1 MKNMKTVLL
10 LVIATMFFPNIANT
24 KSLNIYSHRQP
35 YLLKPFIDAYTK
47 KTGVQLNV
55 VYSSKGLAQRLVA
68 EGANSPADLILTVD
82 IARLHR
88 YEDLDLLA
96 NIDSKILNEKIPS
109 YLRSKNNT
117 WFGLSKRTRA
127 IAISRDRMNPSD
139 VLRYEDLADP
149 KLKGK
154 ICSRPGSHVYNRAL
168 MASIIAAKG
177 LEDAEKWAKGLV
189 SNLAKRPQGN
199 DRSQLKSIYS
209 GECDVAIINHYYYGK
224 LTYSKNP
231 DHRRWSKASIIIF
244 PNQGIGDRGAHVN
257 ISGGGVVK
265 YSKNKKLATQFLEFL
280 VTEKAQTLY
289 GDINFEYPINNE
301 FKLPNKLKALGTFRE
316 DNLLIEDIAKLA
328 PKAQEIIDTVYW

>member
-1 MKNMKTVLL
+1 MKINLL
-10 LVIATMFFPNIANT
+10 LIIITIFISNIANA

-35 YLLKPFIDAYTK
+35 YLLKPFIEAYTK
-47 KTGVQLNV
+47 KTGVKLNV
-55 VYSSKGLAQRLVA
+55 VYSSKGLAQRLAA

-82 IARLHR
+82 IARLYR

-96 NIDSKILNEKIPS
+96 KIDSKILNEKIPS

-127 IAISRDRMNPSD
+127 IAISRERINSGQ

-154 ICSRPGSHVYNRAL
+154 VCSRPGSHVYNRAL
-168 MASIIAAKG
+168 MASMIAAKG
-177 LEDAEKWAKGLV
+177 ENDAEKWAKGLV

-231 DHRRWSKASIIIF
+231 DHRKWAKASIIVF
-244 PNQGIGDRGAHVN
+244 PNQGNSDRGAHVN

-265 YSKNKKLATQFLEFL
+265 FSKNKEIAINFLEFL
-280 VTEKAQTLY
+280 VTDQAQVMY
-289 GDINFEYPINNE
+289 GDVNFEYPINNKS
-301 FKLPNKLKALGTFRE
+301 KLPKRLKALGTFKE
-316 DNLLIEDIAKLA
+316 DNLLIEKIAKLA
-328 PKAQEIIDTVYW
+328 PKAQEIIDKVYW

>member
-1 MKNMKTVLL
+1 MKIKLL
-10 LVIATMFFPNIANT
+10 LIIITIFISNIANA

-35 YLLKPFIDAYTK
+35 YLLKPFIEAYTK
-47 KTGVQLNV
+47 KTGIKLNV
-55 VYSSKGLAQRLVA
+55 VYSSKGLAQRLAA

-82 IARLHR
+82 IARLYR
-88 YEDLDLLA
+88 YEDLNLLA
-96 NIDSKILNEKIPS
+96 KIDSKILNEKIPP

-127 IAISRDRMNPSD
+127 IAISRERINSGQ

-168 MASIIAAKG
+168 MASMIAAKG
-177 LEDAEKWAKGLV
+177 ENDAEKWAKGLV

-231 DHRRWSKASIIIF
+231 DHRKWAKASIIVF
-244 PNQGIGDRGAHVN
+244 PNQGNSDRGAHVN

-265 YSKNKKLATQFLEFL
+265 FSKNKEIAINFLEFL
-280 VTEKAQTLY
+280 VTDQAQVMY
-289 GDINFEYPINNE
+289 GDVNFEYPINNKS
-301 FKLPNKLKALGTFRE
+301 KLPKRLKALGTFKE
-316 DNLLIEDIAKLA
+316 DNLLIEKIAKLA
-328 PKAQEIIDTVYW
+328 PKAQEIIDKVYW

>member
-1 MKNMKTVLL
+1 MKINLL
-10 LVIATMFFPNIANT
+10 LIIITIFISNIANA
-24 KSLNIYSHRQP
+24 KILNIYSHRQP
-35 YLLKPFIDAYTK
+35 YLLKPFIEAYTK
-47 KTGVQLNV
+47 KTGVKLNV
-55 VYSSKGLAQRLVA
+55 VYSSKGLAQRLAA

-82 IARLHR
+82 IARLYR
-88 YEDLDLLA
+88 YEDLGLLA
-96 NIDSKILNEKIPS
+96 KIDSKILNEKIPP

-127 IAISRDRMNPSD
+127 IAISRERVKSGQ

-154 ICSRPGSHVYNRAL
+154 ICTRPGSHVYNRAL
-168 MASIIAAKG
+168 MASMIAAKG
-177 LEDAEKWAKGLV
+177 ENDAEKWAKGLV

-231 DHRRWSKASIIIF
+231 DHRKWAKASIIVF
-244 PNQGIGDRGAHVN
+244 PNQGNSDRGAHVN

-265 YSKNKKLATQFLEFL
+265 FSKNKEIAINFLEFL
-280 VTEKAQTLY
+280 VTDQAQVMY
-289 GDINFEYPINNE
+289 GDVNFEYPINNKS
-301 FKLPNKLKALGTFRE
+301 KLPKRLKALGTFKE
-316 DNLLIEDIAKLA
+316 DNLLIEKIAKLA
-328 PKAQEIIDTVYW
+328 PKAQEIIDKVYW

>member
-1 MKNMKTVLL
+1 MKINLL
-10 LVIATMFFPNIANT
+10 LIIITIFISNIANA

-35 YLLKPFIDAYTK
+35 YLLKPFIEAYTK
-47 KTGVQLNV
+47 KTGIKLNV
-55 VYSSKGLAQRLVA
+55 VYSSKGLAQ
-68 EGANSPADLILTVD
+68 GANSPADLILTVD
-82 IARLHR
+82 IARLYR
-88 YEDLDLLA
+88 YEDLNLLA
-96 NIDSKILNEKIPS
+96 KIDSKILNEKIPP

-127 IAISRDRMNPSD
+127 IAISRERINSGQ

-168 MASIIAAKG
+168 MASMIAAKG
-177 LEDAEKWAKGLV
+177 ENDAEKWAKGLV

-231 DHRRWSKASIIIF
+231 DHRKWAKASIIVF
-244 PNQGIGDRGAHVN
+244 PNQGNSDRGAHVN

-265 YSKNKKLATQFLEFL
+265 FSKNKEIAINFLEFL
-280 VTEKAQTLY
+280 VTDQAQVMY
-289 GDINFEYPINNE
+289 GDVNFEYPINNKS
-301 FKLPNKLKALGTFRE
+301 KLPKRLKALGTFKE
-316 DNLLIEDIAKLA
+316 DNLLIEKIAKLA
-328 PKAQEIIDTVYW
+328 PKAQEIIDKVYW

>member
-1 MKNMKTVLL
+1 MKINLL
-10 LVIATMFFPNIANT
+10 LIIITIFISNIANA

-35 YLLKPFIDAYTK
+35 YLLKPFIEAYTK
-47 KTGVQLNV
+47 KTGVKLNV
-55 VYSSKGLAQRLVA
+55 VYSSKGLAQRLAA

-82 IARLHR
+82 IARLYR

-96 NIDSKILNEKIPS
+96 KIDSKILNEKIPS

-127 IAISRDRMNPSD
+127 IAISRERINSGQ

-168 MASIIAAKG
+168 MASMIAAKG
-177 LEDAEKWAKGLV
+177 ENDAEKWAKGLV

-231 DHRRWSKASIIIF
+231 DHRKWAKASIIVF
-244 PNQGIGDRGAHVN
+244 PNQGNSDRGAHVN

-265 YSKNKKLATQFLEFL
+265 FSKNKEIAINFLEFL
-280 VTEKAQTLY
+280 VTDQAQVMY
-289 GDINFEYPINNE
+289 GDVNFEYPINNKS
-301 FKLPNKLKALGTFRE
+301 KLPKRLKALGTFKE
-316 DNLLIEDIAKLA
+316 DNLLIEKIAKLA
-328 PKAQEIIDTVYW
+328 PKAQEIIDKVYW

>member
-1 MKNMKTVLL
+1 MKINLL
-10 LVIATMFFPNIANT
+10 LIIITIFISNIANA

-35 YLLKPFIDAYTK
+35 YLLKPFIEAYTK
-47 KTGVQLNV
+47 KTGIKLNV
-55 VYSSKGLAQRLVA
+55 VYSSKGLAQRLAA

-82 IARLHR
+82 IARLYR
-88 YEDLDLLA
+88 YEDLNLLA
-96 NIDSKILNEKIPS
+96 KIDSKILNEKIPP

-127 IAISRDRMNPSD
+127 IAISRERINAGQ

-149 KLKGK
+149 KLRGK

-168 MASIIAAKG
+168 MASMIAAKG
-177 LEDAEKWAKGLV
+177 EIDAEKWAKGLV

-231 DHRRWSKASIIIF
+231 DHRKWAKASIIVF
-244 PNQGIGDRGAHVN
+244 PNQGNNDRGAHVN

-265 YSKNKKLATQFLEFL
+265 FSKNKEIAINFLEFL
-280 VTEKAQTLY
+280 VTDQAQVMY
-289 GDINFEYPINNE
+289 GDVNFEYPINNKS
-301 FKLPNKLKALGTFRE
+301 KLPKRLKALGTFKE
-316 DNLLIEDIAKLA
+316 DNLLIEKIAKLA
-328 PKAQEIIDTVYW
+328 PKAQEIIDKVYW

>member
-1 MKNMKTVLL
+1 MKINLL
-10 LVIATMFFPNIANT
+10 LIIITIFISNIANA

-35 YLLKPFIDAYTK
+35 YLLKPFIEAYTK
-47 KTGVQLNV
+47 KTGIKLNV
-55 VYSSKGLAQRLVA
+55 VYSSKGLAQRLAA

-82 IARLHR
+82 IARLYR
-88 YEDLDLLA
+88 YEDLNLLA
-96 NIDSKILNEKIPS
+96 KINSKILNEKIPP

-127 IAISRDRMNPSD
+127 IAISRERINSGQ

-168 MASIIAAKG
+168 MASMIAAKG
-177 LEDAEKWAKGLV
+177 ENDAEKWAKGLV

-231 DHRRWSKASIIIF
+231 DHRKWAKASIIVF
-244 PNQGIGDRGAHVN
+244 PNQGNSDRGAHVN

-265 YSKNKKLATQFLEFL
+265 FSKNKEIAINFLEFL
-280 VTEKAQTLY
+280 VTDQAQVMY
-289 GDINFEYPINNE
+289 GDVNFEYPINNKS
-301 FKLPNKLKALGTFRE
+301 KLPKRLKALGTFKE
-316 DNLLIEDIAKLA
+316 DNLLIEKIAKLA
-328 PKAQEIIDTVYW
+328 PKAQEIIDKVYW

>member
-1 MKNMKTVLL
+1 MKISIL
-10 LVIATMFFPNIANT
+10 LVLSTILISNVANAE
-24 KSLNIYSHRQP
+24 SLNIYSHRQP

-47 KTGVQLNV
+47 KTGGKLNV
-55 VYSSKGLAQRLVA
+55 VYSSKGLAQRLAA
-68 EGANSPADLILTVD
+68 EGVNSPADLILTVD
-82 IARLHR
+82 IARLYR
-88 YEDLDLLA
+88 YEDLNLLA
-96 NIDSKILNEKIPS
+96 KLDSKILNEKIPP

-127 IAISRDRMNPSD
+127 IAVSKERINSGD

-168 MASIIAAKG
+168 MASMIAAKG
-177 LEDAEKWAKGLV
+177 VNDAKKWAKGLV

-231 DHRRWSKASIIIF
+231 DHRKWAKASIIVF
-244 PNQGIGDRGAHVN
+244 PNQGPSDRGAHVN

-265 YSKNKKLATQFLEFL
+265 FSKNQELAIKFLEFL
-280 VTEKAQTLY
+280 VTEQAHILY
-289 GDINFEYPINNE
+289 GDVNFEYSINNKS
-301 FKLPNKLKALGTFRE
+301 KLPTRLKALGTFKE
-316 DNLLIEDIAKLA
+316 DSLLIEDIAKLA

>member
-1 MKNMKTVLL
+1 MKINLL
-10 LVIATMFFPNIANT
+10 LIIITIFISNIANA
-24 KSLNIYSHRQP
+24 KILNIYSHRQP
-35 YLLKPFIDAYTK
+35 YLLKPFIEAYTK
-47 KTGVQLNV
+47 KTGVKLNV
-55 VYSSKGLAQRLVA
+55 VYSSKGLAQRLAA

-82 IARLHR
+82 IARLYR

-96 NIDSKILNEKIPS
+96 KIDSKILNEKIPS

-127 IAISRDRMNPSD
+127 IAISRERVKSGQ

-154 ICSRPGSHVYNRAL
+154 ICTRPGSHVYNRAL
-168 MASIIAAKG
+168 MASMIAAKG
-177 LEDAEKWAKGLV
+177 ENDAEKWAKGLV

-231 DHRRWSKASIIIF
+231 DHRKWAKASIIVF
-244 PNQGIGDRGAHVN
+244 PNQGNSDRGAHVN

-265 YSKNKKLATQFLEFL
+265 FSKNKEIAINFLEFL
-280 VTEKAQTLY
+280 VTDQAQVMY
-289 GDINFEYPINNE
+289 GDVNFEYPINNKS
-301 FKLPNKLKALGTFRE
+301 KLPKRLKALGTFKE
-316 DNLLIEDIAKLA
+316 DNLLIEKIAKLA
-328 PKAQEIIDTVYW
+328 PKAQEIIDKVYW

>member
-1 MKNMKTVLL
+1 MKINLL
-10 LVIATMFFPNIANT
+10 LIIITIFISNIA
-24 KSLNIYSHRQP
+24 KAKILNIYSHRQP
-35 YLLKPFIDAYTK
+35 YLLKPFIEAYTK
-47 KTGVQLNV
+47 KTGVKLNV
-55 VYSSKGLAQRLVA
+55 VYSSKGLAQRLAA

-82 IARLHR
+82 IARLYR
-88 YEDLDLLA
+88 YEDLNLLA
-96 NIDSKILNEKIPS
+96 KIDSKILNEKIPP

-127 IAISRDRMNPSD
+127 IAISRERVKSGQ

-154 ICSRPGSHVYNRAL
+154 ICTRPGSHVYNRAL
-168 MASIIAAKG
+168 MASMIAAKG
-177 LEDAEKWAKGLV
+177 ENDAEKWAKGLV

-231 DHRRWSKASIIIF
+231 DHRKWAKASIIVF
-244 PNQGIGDRGAHVN
+244 PNQGNSDRGAHVN

-265 YSKNKKLATQFLEFL
+265 FSKNKEIAINFLEFL
-280 VTEKAQTLY
+280 VTDQAQVMY
-289 GDINFEYPINNE
+289 GDVNFEYPINNKS
-301 FKLPNKLKALGTFRE
+301 KLPKRLKALGTFKE
-316 DNLLIEDIAKLA
+316 DNLLIEKIAKLA
-328 PKAQEIIDTVYW
+328 PKAQEIIDKVYW

>member
-1 MKNMKTVLL
+1 MKINLL
-10 LVIATMFFPNIANT
+10 LIIITIFISNIANA

-35 YLLKPFIDAYTK
+35 YLLKPFIEAYTK
-47 KTGVQLNV
+47 KTGIKLNV
-55 VYSSKGLAQRLVA
+55 VYSSKGLAQRLAA

-82 IARLHR
+82 IARLYR
-88 YEDLDLLA
+88 YEDLNLLA
-96 NIDSKILNEKIPS
+96 KIDSKILNEKIPP

-127 IAISRDRMNPSD
+127 IAISRERINSGQ

-168 MASIIAAKG
+168 MASMIAAKG
-177 LEDAEKWAKGLV
+177 ENAAEKWAKGLV

-231 DHRRWSKASIIIF
+231 DHRKWAKASIIVF
-244 PNQGIGDRGAHVN
+244 PNQGNSDRGAHVN

-265 YSKNKKLATQFLEFL
+265 FSKNKEIAINFLEFL
-280 VTEKAQTLY
+280 VTDQAQVMY
-289 GDINFEYPINNE
+289 GDVNFEYPINNKS
-301 FKLPNKLKALGTFRE
+301 KLPKRLKALGTFKE
-316 DNLLIEDIAKLA
+316 DNLLIEKIAKLA
-328 PKAQEIIDTVYW
+328 PKAQEIIDKVYW

>member
-1 MKNMKTVLL
+1 MKINLL
-10 LVIATMFFPNIANT
+10 LIIITIFISNIANA

-35 YLLKPFIDAYTK
+35 YLLKPFIEAYTK
-47 KTGVQLNV
+47 KTGIKLNV
-55 VYSSKGLAQRLVA
+55 VYSSKGLAQRLAA

-82 IARLHR
+82 IARLYR
-88 YEDLDLLA
+88 YEDLNLLA
-96 NIDSKILNEKIPS
+96 KIDSKILNEKIPP

-127 IAISRDRMNPSD
+127 IAISRERVKSGQ

-168 MASIIAAKG
+168 MASMIAAKG
-177 LEDAEKWAKGLV
+177 ENDAEKWAKGLV

-231 DHRRWSKASIIIF
+231 DHRKWAKASIIVF
-244 PNQGIGDRGAHVN
+244 PNQGNSDRGAHVN

-265 YSKNKKLATQFLEFL
+265 FSKNKEIAINFLEFL
-280 VTEKAQTLY
+280 VTDQAQVMY
-289 GDINFEYPINNE
+289 GDVNFEYPINNKS
-301 FKLPNKLKALGTFRE
+301 KLPKRLKALGTFKE
-316 DNLLIEDIAKLA
+316 DNLLIEKIAKLA
-328 PKAQEIIDTVYW
+328 PKAQEIIDKVYW

>member
-1 MKNMKTVLL
+1 MKINLFLIIIT
-10 LVIATMFFPNIANT
+10 IFISNIANA
-24 KSLNIYSHRQP
+24 KILNIYSHRQP
-35 YLLKPFIDAYTK
+35 YLLKPFIEAYTK
-47 KTGVQLNV
+47 KTGVKLNV
-55 VYSSKGLAQRLVA
+55 VYSSKGLAQRLAA

-82 IARLHR
+82 IARLYR
-88 YEDLDLLA
+88 YEDLNLLA
-96 NIDSKILNEKIPS
+96 KIDSKILNEKIPP

-127 IAISRDRMNPSD
+127 IAISRERINSGQ

-168 MASIIAAKG
+168 MASMIAAKG
-177 LEDAEKWAKGLV
+177 ENDAEKWAKGLV

-231 DHRRWSKASIIIF
+231 DHRKWAKASIIVF
-244 PNQGIGDRGAHVN
+244 PNQGNSDRGAHVN

-265 YSKNKKLATQFLEFL
+265 FSKNKEIAINFLEFL
-280 VTEKAQTLY
+280 VTDQAQVMY
-289 GDINFEYPINNE
+289 GDVNFEYPINNKS
-301 FKLPNKLKALGTFRE
+301 KLPKRLKALGTFKE
-316 DNLLIEDIAKLA
+316 DNLLIEKIAKLA
-328 PKAQEIIDTVYW
+328 PKAQEIIDKVYW

>member
-1 MKNMKTVLL
+1 MKINLL
-10 LVIATMFFPNIANT
+10 LIIITIFISNIANA

-35 YLLKPFIDAYTK
+35 YLLKPFIEAYTK
-47 KTGVQLNV
+47 KTGIKLNV
-55 VYSSKGLAQRLVA
+55 VYSSKGLAQRLAA

-82 IARLHR
+82 IARLYR
-88 YEDLDLLA
+88 YEDLNLLA
-96 NIDSKILNEKIPS
+96 KIDSKILNEKIPP

-127 IAISRDRMNPSD
+127 IAISRERINSGQ

-168 MASIIAAKG
+168 MASMIAAKG
-177 LEDAEKWAKGLV
+177 ENAAEKWAKGLV

-209 GECDVAIINHYYYGK
+209 GECDIAIINHYYYGK

-231 DHRRWSKASIIIF
+231 DHRKWAKASIIVF
-244 PNQGIGDRGAHVN
+244 PNQGNSDRGAHVN

-265 YSKNKKLATQFLEFL
+265 FSKNKEIAINFLEFL
-280 VTEKAQTLY
+280 VTDQAQVMY
-289 GDINFEYPINNE
+289 GDVNFEYPINNKS
-301 FKLPNKLKALGTFRE
+301 KLPKRLKALGTFKE
-316 DNLLIEDIAKLA
+316 DNLLIEKIAKLA
-328 PKAQEIIDTVYW
+328 PKAQEIIDKVYW

>member
-1 MKNMKTVLL
+1 MKISILSIMAM
-10 LVIATMFFPNIANT
+10 IFISNIVNAE
-24 KSLNIYSHRQP
+24 SLNIYSHRQP

-47 KTGVQLNV
+47 KTGVKLNV
-55 VYSSKGLAQRLVA
+55 VYSSKGLAQRLAA

-82 IARLHR
+82 IARLYR

-96 NIDSKILNEKIPS
+96 KIDSKILKEKIPS

-127 IAISRDRMNPSD
+127 IAISKDRMKSGD

-168 MASIIAAKG
+168 MASMISALG
-177 LEDAEKWAKGLV
+177 ESDAEKWAKGLV

-199 DRSQLKSIYS
+199 DRSQIKSIYS

-224 LTYSKNP
+224 LTYSKNS
-231 DHRRWSKASIIIF
+231 DHQKWAKASFIVF
-244 PNQGIGDRGAHVN
+244 PNQGINDRGAHVN

-265 YSKNKKLATQFLEFL
+265 FSRSKEMAINFLEFL
-280 VTEKAQTLY
+280 VDEEAQILY
-289 GDINFEYPINNE
+289 GDVNFEYPINNKS
-301 FKLPNKLKALGTFRE
+301 KLPKRLKALGTFKE
-316 DNLLIEDIAKLA
+316 DNLLIEEIAKLA
-328 PKAQEIIDTVYW
+328 PKAQEIIDKVYW

>member
-1 MKNMKTVLL
+1 M
-10 LVIATMFFPNIANT
+10 IATIFIPNIANA

-55 VYSSKGLAQRLVA
+55 VYSSKGLAQRLAA

-82 IARLHR
+82 IARLYR
-88 YEDLDLLA
+88 YEDLGLLA
-96 NIDSKILNEKIPS
+96 KIDSKILNKNIPT

-127 IAISRDRMNPSD
+127 IAISKDRMNSGD
-139 VLRYEDLADP
+139 ILRYEDLADP

-154 ICSRPGSHVYNRAL
+154 VCSRPGSHVYNRAL
-168 MASIIAAKG
+168 MASMIAAIG
-177 LEDAEKWAKGLV
+177 TDNAEKWAKGLV

-224 LTYSKNP
+224 LTYSKNT
-231 DHRRWSKASIIIF
+231 DHRKWAKASIIIF
-244 PNQGIGDRGAHVN
+244 PNQGPNDRGAHVN

-265 YSKNKKLATQFLEFL
+265 FSKNKELATKFLEFL
-280 VTEKAQTLY
+280 VTEEAQILY
-289 GDINFEYPINNE
+289 GDVNFEYPINNKS
-301 FKLPNKLKALGTFRE
+301 KLPKRLKALGTFKE

-328 PKAQEIIDTVYW
+328 PRAQEIIDKVYW

>member
-1 MKNMKTVLL
+1 MKISTLL
-10 LVIATMFFPNIANT
+10 MIATIFIPNIANA

-55 VYSSKGLAQRLVA
+55 VYSSKGLAQRLAA

-82 IARLHR
+82 IARLYR
-88 YEDLDLLA
+88 YEDLGLLA
-96 NIDSKILNEKIPS
+96 KIDSKILNKNIPT

-127 IAISRDRMNPSD
+127 IAISRDRMNSGD
-139 VLRYEDLADP
+139 ILRYEDLADP

-154 ICSRPGSHVYNRAL
+154 VCSRPGSHVYNRAL
-168 MASIIAAKG
+168 MASMIAAIG
-177 LEDAEKWAKGLV
+177 TDNAEKWAKGLV

-224 LTYSKNP
+224 LTYSKNT
-231 DHRRWSKASIIIF
+231 DHRKWAKASIIIF
-244 PNQGIGDRGAHVN
+244 PNQGPNDRGAHVN

-265 YSKNKKLATQFLEFL
+265 FSKNKELATKFLEFL
-280 VTEKAQTLY
+280 VTEEAQILY
-289 GDINFEYPINNE
+289 GDVNFEYPINNKS
-301 FKLPNKLKALGTFRE
+301 KLPKRLKALGTFKE
-316 DNLLIEDIAKLA
+316 DSLLIEDIAKLA
-328 PKAQEIIDTVYW
+328 PRAQEIIDKVFW

>member
-1 MKNMKTVLL
+1 MKINLL
-10 LVIATMFFPNIANT
+10 LIIITIFIPNIANA

-35 YLLKPFIDAYTK
+35 YLLKPFIEAYTK
-47 KTGVQLNV
+47 KTGVKLNV
-55 VYSSKGLAQRLVA
+55 VYSSKGLAQRLAA

-82 IARLHR
+82 IARLYR

-96 NIDSKILNEKIPS
+96 KIDSKILNEKIPS

-127 IAISRDRMNPSD
+127 IAISRERINSGQ

-154 ICSRPGSHVYNRAL
+154 VCSRPGSHVYNRAL
-168 MASIIAAKG
+168 MASMIAAKG
-177 LEDAEKWAKGLV
+177 ENDAEKWAKGLV

-231 DHRRWSKASIIIF
+231 DHRKWAKASIIVF
-244 PNQGIGDRGAHVN
+244 PNQGNSDRGAHVN

-265 YSKNKKLATQFLEFL
+265 FSKNKEIAINFLEFL
-280 VTEKAQTLY
+280 VTDQAQVMY
-289 GDINFEYPINNE
+289 GDVNFEYPINNKS
-301 FKLPNKLKALGTFRE
+301 KLPKRLRALGTFKE
-316 DNLLIEDIAKLA
+316 DNLLIEKIAKLA
-328 PKAQEIIDTVYW
+328 PKAQEIIDKVYW

>member
-1 MKNMKTVLL
+1 MKINLL
-10 LVIATMFFPNIANT
+10 LIIITIFISNIANA
-24 KSLNIYSHRQP
+24 KILNIYSHRQP
-35 YLLKPFIDAYTK
+35 YLLKPFIEAYTK
-47 KTGVQLNV
+47 KTGVKLNV
-55 VYSSKGLAQRLVA
+55 VYSSKGLAQRLAA

-82 IARLHR
+82 IARLYR
-88 YEDLDLLA
+88 YEDLGLLA
-96 NIDSKILNEKIPS
+96 KIDSKILNEKIPP

-127 IAISRDRMNPSD
+127 IAISRERINSGQ

-168 MASIIAAKG
+168 MASMIAAKG
-177 LEDAEKWAKGLV
+177 ENDAEKWAKGLV

-231 DHRRWSKASIIIF
+231 DHRKWAKASIIVF
-244 PNQGIGDRGAHVN
+244 PNQGNSDRGAHVN

-265 YSKNKKLATQFLEFL
+265 FSKNKEIAINFLEFL
-280 VTEKAQTLY
+280 VTDQAQVMY
-289 GDINFEYPINNE
+289 GDVNFEYPINNKS
-301 FKLPNKLKALGTFRE
+301 KLPKRLKALGTFKE
-316 DNLLIEDIAKLA
+316 DNLLIEKIAKLA
-328 PKAQEIIDTVYW
+328 PKAQEIIDKVYW

>member
-1 MKNMKTVLL
+1 MKINLL
-10 LVIATMFFPNIANT
+10 LIIITIFISNIANA

-35 YLLKPFIDAYTK
+35 YLLKPFIEAYTK
-47 KTGVQLNV
+47 KTGVKLNV
-55 VYSSKGLAQRLVA
+55 VYSSKGLAQRLAA
-68 EGANSPADLILTVD
+68 EGSNSPADLILTVD
-82 IARLHR
+82 IARLYR
-88 YEDLDLLA
+88 YEDLNLLA
-96 NIDSKILNEKIPS
+96 KIDSKILNEKIPP

-127 IAISRDRMNPSD
+127 IAISRERVKSGQ

-168 MASIIAAKG
+168 MASMIAAKG
-177 LEDAEKWAKGLV
+177 ENDAEKWAKGLV

-231 DHRRWSKASIIIF
+231 DHRKWAKASIIVF
-244 PNQGIGDRGAHVN
+244 PNQGNSDRGAHVN

-265 YSKNKKLATQFLEFL
+265 FSKNKEIAINFLEFL
-280 VTEKAQTLY
+280 VTDQAQVMY
-289 GDINFEYPINNE
+289 GDVNFEYPINNKS
-301 FKLPNKLKALGTFRE
+301 KLPKRLKALGTFKE
-316 DNLLIEDIAKLA
+316 DNLLIEKIAKLA
-328 PKAQEIIDTVYW
+328 PKAQEIIDKVYW

>member
-1 MKNMKTVLL
+1 MKINLL
-10 LVIATMFFPNIANT
+10 LIIITIFISNIANA

-35 YLLKPFIDAYTK
+35 YLLKPFIEAYTK
-47 KTGVQLNV
+47 KTGIKLNV
-55 VYSSKGLAQRLVA
+55 VYSSKGLAQRLAA

-82 IARLHR
+82 IARLYR
-88 YEDLDLLA
+88 YEDLNLLA
-96 NIDSKILNEKIPS
+96 KIDSKILNEKIPS

-127 IAISRDRMNPSD
+127 IAISRERINAGQ

-149 KLKGK
+149 KLRGK

-168 MASIIAAKG
+168 MASMIAAKG
-177 LEDAEKWAKGLV
+177 EIDAEKWAKGLV

-231 DHRRWSKASIIIF
+231 DHRKWAKASIIVF
-244 PNQGIGDRGAHVN
+244 PNQGNSDRGAHVN

-265 YSKNKKLATQFLEFL
+265 FSKNKEIAINFLEFL
-280 VTEKAQTLY
+280 VTDQAQVMY
-289 GDINFEYPINNE
+289 GDVNFEYPINNKS
-301 FKLPNKLKALGTFRE
+301 KLPKRLKALGTFKE
-316 DNLLIEDIAKLA
+316 DNLLIEKIAKLA
-328 PKAQEIIDTVYW
+328 PKAQEIIDKVYW

>member
-1 MKNMKTVLL
+1 MKINLL
-10 LVIATMFFPNIANT
+10 LIIITIFISNIANA

-35 YLLKPFIDAYTK
+35 YLLKPFIEAYTK
-47 KTGVQLNV
+47 KTGIKLNV
-55 VYSSKGLAQRLVA
+55 VYSSKGLAQRLAA

-82 IARLHR
+82 IARLYR
-88 YEDLDLLA
+88 YEDLNLLA
-96 NIDSKILNEKIPS
+96 KIDSKILNEKIPP

-127 IAISRDRMNPSD
+127 IAISRERIHYGQ

-168 MASIIAAKG
+168 MASMIAAKG
-177 LEDAEKWAKGLV
+177 ENDAEKWAKGLV

-209 GECDVAIINHYYYGK
+209 GECDIAIINHYYYGK

-231 DHRRWSKASIIIF
+231 DHRKWAKASIIVF
-244 PNQGIGDRGAHVN
+244 PNQGNSDRGAHVN

-265 YSKNKKLATQFLEFL
+265 FSKNKEIAINFLEFL
-280 VTEKAQTLY
+280 VTDQAQVMY
-289 GDINFEYPINNE
+289 GDVNFEYPINNKS
-301 FKLPNKLKALGTFRE
+301 KLPKRLKALGTFKE
-316 DNLLIEDIAKLA
+316 DNLLIEKIAKLA
-328 PKAQEIIDTVYW
+328 PKAQEIIDKVYW

>member
-1 MKNMKTVLL
+1 MKINLL
-10 LVIATMFFPNIANT
+10 LIIITIFISNIANA
-24 KSLNIYSHRQP
+24 KILNIYSHRQP
-35 YLLKPFIDAYTK
+35 YLLKPFIEAYTK
-47 KTGVQLNV
+47 KTGIKLNV
-55 VYSSKGLAQRLVA
+55 VYSSKGLAQRLAA

-82 IARLHR
+82 IARLYR
-88 YEDLDLLA
+88 YEDLNLLA
-96 NIDSKILNEKIPS
+96 KIDSKILNEKIPP

-127 IAISRDRMNPSD
+127 IAISRERVKSGQ

-154 ICSRPGSHVYNRAL
+154 ICTRPGSHVYNRAL
-168 MASIIAAKG
+168 MASMIAAKG
-177 LEDAEKWAKGLV
+177 ENDAEKWAKGLV

-231 DHRRWSKASIIIF
+231 DHRKWAKASIIVF
-244 PNQGIGDRGAHVN
+244 PNQGNSDRGAHVN

-265 YSKNKKLATQFLEFL
+265 FSKNKEIAINFLEFL
-280 VTEKAQTLY
+280 VTDQAQVMY
-289 GDINFEYPINNE
+289 GDVNFEYPINNKS
-301 FKLPNKLKALGTFRE
+301 KLPKRLKALGTFKE
-316 DNLLIEDIAKLA
+316 DNLLIEKIAKLA
-328 PKAQEIIDTVYW
+328 PKAQEIIDKVYW

>member
-1 MKNMKTVLL
+1 MKINLL
-10 LVIATMFFPNIANT
+10 LIIITIFISNIANA

-35 YLLKPFIDAYTK
+35 YLLKPFIEAYTK
-47 KTGVQLNV
+47 KTGIKLNV
-55 VYSSKGLAQRLVA
+55 VYSSKGLAQRLAA

-82 IARLHR
+82 IARLYR
-88 YEDLDLLA
+88 YEDLNLLA
-96 NIDSKILNEKIPS
+96 KIDSKILNEKIPP

-127 IAISRDRMNPSD
+127 IAISRERINSGQ

-154 ICSRPGSHVYNRAL
+154 ICTRPGSHVYNRAL
-168 MASIIAAKG
+168 MASMIAAKG
-177 LEDAEKWAKGLV
+177 ENDAEKWAKGLV

-231 DHRRWSKASIIIF
+231 DHRKWAKASIIVF
-244 PNQGIGDRGAHVN
+244 PNQGNSDRGAHVN

-265 YSKNKKLATQFLEFL
+265 FSKNKEIAINFLEFL
-280 VTEKAQTLY
+280 VTDQAQVMY
-289 GDINFEYPINNE
+289 GDVNFEYPINNKS
-301 FKLPNKLKALGTFRE
+301 KLPKRLKALGTFKE
-316 DNLLIEDIAKLA
+316 DNLLIEKIAKLA
-328 PKAQEIIDTVYW
+328 PKAQEIIDKVYW

>member
-1 MKNMKTVLL
+1 MKINLL
-10 LVIATMFFPNIANT
+10 LIIITIFISNIANA

-35 YLLKPFIDAYTK
+35 YLLKPFIEAYTK
-47 KTGVQLNV
+47 KTGVKLNV
-55 VYSSKGLAQRLVA
+55 VYSSKGLAQRLAA

-82 IARLHR
+82 IARLYR

-96 NIDSKILNEKIPS
+96 KIDSKILNEKIPS

-127 IAISRDRMNPSD
+127 IAISRERINSGQ

-168 MASIIAAKG
+168 MASMIAAKG
-177 LEDAEKWAKGLV
+177 ENDAEKWAKGLV

-231 DHRRWSKASIIIF
+231 DHRKWAKASIIVF
-244 PNQGIGDRGAHVN
+244 PNQGNSDRGAHVN

-265 YSKNKKLATQFLEFL
+265 FSKNKKIAINFLEFL
-280 VTEKAQTLY
+280 VTDQAQVMY
-289 GDINFEYPINNE
+289 GDVNFEYPINNKS
-301 FKLPNKLKALGTFRE
+301 KLPKRLKALGTFKE
-316 DNLLIEDIAKLA
+316 DNLLIEKIAKLA
-328 PKAQEIIDTVYW
+328 PKAQEIIDKVYW

>member
-1 MKNMKTVLL
+1 MKINLL
-10 LVIATMFFPNIANT
+10 LIIITIFISNIANA

-35 YLLKPFIDAYTK
+35 YLLKPFIEAYTK
-47 KTGVQLNV
+47 KTGIKLNV
-55 VYSSKGLAQRLVA
+55 VYSSKGLAQRLAA

-82 IARLHR
+82 IARLYR
-88 YEDLDLLA
+88 YEDLNLLA
-96 NIDSKILNEKIPS
+96 KIDSKILSEKIPP

-127 IAISRDRMNPSD
+127 IAISRERINSGQ

-168 MASIIAAKG
+168 MASMIAAKG
-177 LEDAEKWAKGLV
+177 ENDAEKWAKGLV

-231 DHRRWSKASIIIF
+231 DHRKWAKASIIVF
-244 PNQGIGDRGAHVN
+244 PNQGNSDRGAHVN

-265 YSKNKKLATQFLEFL
+265 FSKNKEIAINFLEFL
-280 VTEKAQTLY
+280 VTDQAQVMY
-289 GDINFEYPINNE
+289 GDVNFEYPINNKS
-301 FKLPNKLKALGTFRE
+301 KLPKRLKALGTFKE
-316 DNLLIEDIAKLA
+316 DNLLIEKIAKLA
-328 PKAQEIIDTVYW
+328 PKAQEIIDKVYW

>member
-1 MKNMKTVLL
+1 MKITILSIMAM
-10 LVIATMFFPNIANT
+10 IFISNIVNAE
-24 KSLNIYSHRQP
+24 SLNIYSHRQP
-35 YLLKPFIDAYTK
+35 YLLKPFIEAYTK
-47 KTGVQLNV
+47 KTGVKLNV
-55 VYSSKGLAQRLVA
+55 VYSSKGLAQRLAA

-82 IARLHR
+82 IARLYR

-96 NIDSKILNEKIPS
+96 KIDSKILNEKIPP

-127 IAISRDRMNPSD
+127 IAVSKNRMNSGD

-168 MASIIAAKG
+168 MASIIAANG
-177 LEDAEKWAKGLV
+177 EVYAEKWAKGLV

-199 DRSQLKSIYS
+199 DRSQIKSIYS

-224 LTYSKNP
+224 LTYSKNS
-231 DHRRWSKASIIIF
+231 DHQKWAKASFIVF
-244 PNQGIGDRGAHVN
+244 PNQGSNDRGAHVN

-265 YSKNKKLATQFLEFL
+265 FSKNKETAINFLEFL
-280 VTEKAQTLY
+280 VDEEAQILY
-289 GDINFEYPINNE
+289 GDVNFEYPINNKS
-301 FKLPNKLKALGTFRE
+301 KLPKRLKALGTFKE
-316 DNLLIEDIAKLA
+316 DNLLIEEIAKLA
-328 PKAQEIIDTVYW
+328 PKAQEIIDKVYW

>member
-1 MKNMKTVLL
+1 MKINLL
-10 LVIATMFFPNIANT
+10 LIIITIFISNIANA
-24 KSLNIYSHRQP
+24 KILNIYSHRQP
-35 YLLKPFIDAYTK
+35 YLLKPFIEAYTK
-47 KTGVQLNV
+47 KTGIKLNV
-55 VYSSKGLAQRLVA
+55 VYSSKGLAQRLAA

-82 IARLHR
+82 IARLYR

-96 NIDSKILNEKIPS
+96 KIDSKILNEKIPP

-127 IAISRDRMNPSD
+127 IAISRERVKSGQ

-154 ICSRPGSHVYNRAL
+154 ICTRPGSHVYNRAL
-168 MASIIAAKG
+168 MASMIAAKG
-177 LEDAEKWAKGLV
+177 ENDAEKWAKGLV

-231 DHRRWSKASIIIF
+231 DHRKWAKASIIVF
-244 PNQGIGDRGAHVN
+244 PNQGNSDRGAHVN

-265 YSKNKKLATQFLEFL
+265 FSKNKEIAINFLEFL
-280 VTEKAQTLY
+280 VTDQAQVMY
-289 GDINFEYPINNE
+289 GDVNFEYPINNKS
-301 FKLPNKLKALGTFRE
+301 KLPKRLKALGTFKE
-316 DNLLIEDIAKLA
+316 DNLLIEKIAKLA
-328 PKAQEIIDTVYW
+328 PKAQEIIDKVYW

>member
-1 MKNMKTVLL
+1 MKINLL
-10 LVIATMFFPNIANT
+10 LIIITIFISNIANA
-24 KSLNIYSHRQP
+24 KILNIYSHRQP
-35 YLLKPFIDAYTK
+35 YLLKPFIEAYTK
-47 KTGVQLNV
+47 KTGVKLNV
-55 VYSSKGLAQRLVA
+55 VYSSKGLAQRLAA

-82 IARLHR
+82 IARLYR

-96 NIDSKILNEKIPS
+96 KIDSKILNEKIPP

-127 IAISRDRMNPSD
+127 IAISRERVKSGQ

-168 MASIIAAKG
+168 MASMIAAKG
-177 LEDAEKWAKGLV
+177 ENDAEKWAKGLV

-209 GECDVAIINHYYYGK
+209 GECDIAIINHYYYGK

-231 DHRRWSKASIIIF
+231 DHRKWAKASIIVF
-244 PNQGIGDRGAHVN
+244 PNQGNSDRGAHVN

-265 YSKNKKLATQFLEFL
+265 FSKNKEIAINFLEFL
-280 VTEKAQTLY
+280 VTDQAQVMY
-289 GDINFEYPINNE
+289 GDVNFEYPINNKS
-301 FKLPNKLKALGTFRE
+301 KLPKRLKALGTFKE
-316 DNLLIEDIAKLA
+316 DNLLIEKIAKLA
-328 PKAQEIIDTVYW
+328 PKAQEIIDKVYW

>member
-1 MKNMKTVLL
+1 MKINLL
-10 LVIATMFFPNIANT
+10 LIIITIFISNIANA
-24 KSLNIYSHRQP
+24 KILNIYSHRQP
-35 YLLKPFIDAYTK
+35 YLLKPFIEAYTK
-47 KTGVQLNV
+47 KTGIKLNV
-55 VYSSKGLAQRLVA
+55 VYSSKGLAQRLAA

-82 IARLHR
+82 IARLYR
-88 YEDLDLLA
+88 YEDLGLLA
-96 NIDSKILNEKIPS
+96 KIDSKILYEKIPS

-127 IAISRDRMNPSD
+127 IAISRERVKSGQ

-168 MASIIAAKG
+168 MASMIAAKG
-177 LEDAEKWAKGLV
+177 ENAAEKWAKGLV

-209 GECDVAIINHYYYGK
+209 GECDIAIINHYYYGK

-231 DHRRWSKASIIIF
+231 DHRKWAKASIIVF
-244 PNQGIGDRGAHVN
+244 PNQGNSDRGAHVN

-265 YSKNKKLATQFLEFL
+265 FSKNKEIAINFLEFL
-280 VTEKAQTLY
+280 VTDQAQVMY
-289 GDINFEYPINNE
+289 GDVNFEYPINNKS
-301 FKLPNKLKALGTFRE
+301 KLPKRLKALGTFKE
-316 DNLLIEDIAKLA
+316 DNLLIEKIAKLA
-328 PKAQEIIDTVYW
+328 PKAQEIIDKVYW

>member
-1 MKNMKTVLL
+1 MKINLL
-10 LVIATMFFPNIANT
+10 LIIITIFISNIANA

-35 YLLKPFIDAYTK
+35 YLLKPFIEAYTK
-47 KTGVQLNV
+47 KTGIKLNV
-55 VYSSKGLAQRLVA
+55 VYSSKGLAQRLAA

-82 IARLHR
+82 IARLYR
-88 YEDLDLLA
+88 YEDLNLLA
-96 NIDSKILNEKIPS
+96 KIDSKILNEKIPP

-127 IAISRDRMNPSD
+127 IAISRERINSGQ

-154 ICSRPGSHVYNRAL
+154 ICYRPGSHVYNRAL
-168 MASIIAAKG
+168 MASMIAAKG
-177 LEDAEKWAKGLV
+177 ENDAEKWAKGLV

-231 DHRRWSKASIIIF
+231 DHRKWAKASIIVF
-244 PNQGIGDRGAHVN
+244 PNQGNSDRGAHVN

-265 YSKNKKLATQFLEFL
+265 FSKNKEIAINFLEFL
-280 VTEKAQTLY
+280 VTDQAQVMY
-289 GDINFEYPINNE
+289 GDVNFEYPINNKS
-301 FKLPNKLKALGTFRE
+301 KLPKRLKALGTFKE
-316 DNLLIEDIAKLA
+316 DNLLIEKIAKLA
-328 PKAQEIIDTVYW
+328 PKAQEIIDKVYW

>member
-1 MKNMKTVLL
+1 MKINLL
-10 LVIATMFFPNIANT
+10 LIIITIFISNIANA

-35 YLLKPFIDAYTK
+35 YLLKPFIEAYTK
-47 KTGVQLNV
+47 KTGIKLNV
-55 VYSSKGLAQRLVA
+55 VYSSKGLAQRLAA

-82 IARLHR
+82 IARLYR

-96 NIDSKILNEKIPS
+96 KIDSKILNEKIPS

-127 IAISRDRMNPSD
+127 IAISKERINSGQ

-154 ICSRPGSHVYNRAL
+154 VCSRPGSHVYNRAL
-168 MASIIAAKG
+168 MASMIAAKG
-177 LEDAEKWAKGLV
+177 ENDAEKWAKGLV

-231 DHRRWSKASIIIF
+231 DHRKWAKASIIVF
-244 PNQGIGDRGAHVN
+244 PNQGNSDRGAHVN

-265 YSKNKKLATQFLEFL
+265 FSKNKEIAINFLEFL
-280 VTEKAQTLY
+280 VTDQAQVMY
-289 GDINFEYPINNE
+289 GDVNFEYPINNKS
-301 FKLPNKLKALGTFRE
+301 KLPKRLRALGTFKE
-316 DNLLIEDIAKLA
+316 DNLLIEKIAKLA
-328 PKAQEIIDTVYW
+328 PKAQEIIDKVYW